1 MSQDE
6 ISDIKVTDRIQSPSL
21 RLSRYSY
28 IDITSTNKLNKVIE
42 EGNYIK
48 ELKYVN
54 DGVCSNC
61 SRPSAFLYPLKFQ
74 YIVESFKC
82 NILDEESKKIQ
93 NAVLR
98 EEAELKTMNKG
109 EILKR

>member
-6 ISDIKVTDRIQSPSL
+6 ISDIKVTDRIQSPYL
-21 RLSRYSY
+21 QLSQYSY

-54 DGVCSNC
+54 DEVCSNC
-61 SRPSAFLYPLKFQ
+61 SKPAFLYPLKFQ

-82 NILDEESKKIQ
+82 NILDEESKKIHK
-93 NAVLR
+93 AVLR
-98 EEAELKTMNKG
+98 EEAELKTMTKG
-109 EILKR
+109 EILNR